1 MTITKKAY
9 QSFKLAMLSLLL
21 MFIFSAYPLT
31 VHADSAAGAI
41 IDSLGRGST
50 AGTSTIQKGIS
61 YTRTGYLCYLLTKD
75 GSTIPGM
82 IAKAFATPGCVLHD
96 GTVSIAKSRKGN
108 YTADSFVGEAPW
120 GCPPFGNSDSY
131 GNVTTNEPTIK
142 AWLAT
147 VASNGNPNA
156 VNFVQ
161 DAWGANAATKF
172 KDDEYVL
179 VIETMVN
186 FQYSVPDGSAGSST
200 DAGSTSGG
208 MTKVEAIAYINNLS
222 NEELV
227 KAARDAH
234 ASAYLDH
241 YDYYDNAINNYMA
254 GRASEI
260 RTEDGIRVI
269 DVLTAKELRDSS
281 IDGMRSAVRLEMAT
295 RYTKGYVFSL
305 GSSSSGGRQYFGTP
319 ILGTLPNV
327 LDYRITY
334 IPECTSNWFASYTN
348 KAAAFAE
355 YITAGKAGERA
366 GFRPWTG
373 STTEKLTDGQVKEYG
388 VGLMVISAHDNITTD
403 ATHTWDA
410 ENCGSTPG
418 KAPEYIPTQEVI
430 DSSLTDPTLKC
441 SYTIIKAYRT
451 LNTSTYINDGVYT
464 REDTIGKILIEDEPT
479 YTVVDWF
486 TTSTPTATVGLSD
499 ATRWNESKSHA
510 SIMEQGNSSL
520 ASPITL
526 PSAQKYLYVLLE
538 CTHTSSPPTDA
549 NYTLLE

>member
-31 VHADSAAGAI
+31 VHAD
-41 IDSLGRGST
+41 
-50 AGTSTIQKGIS
+50 GIS
-61 YTRTGYLCYLLTKD
+61 DAAANAIVDSFGSSNSAGKTPTKNGVSYARTGYLCYLLTKD
-75 GSTIPGM
+75 GNPIPGM
-82 IAKAFATPGCVLHD
+82 TAQAFRSPDCSLHE
-96 GTVSIAKSRKGN
+96 GTAWIAKSRKGN
-108 YTADSFVGEAPW
+108 YTASSFVGVAPW
-120 GCPPFGNSDSY
+120 NCPPFNNSDDY

-142 AWLAT
+142 AWLAE

-156 VNFVQ
+156 VNFVHQ
-161 DAWGANAATKF
+161 TWGDKDITKKF
-172 KDDEYVL
+172 MNDEYIL
-179 VIETMVN
+179 VIETMLN
-186 FQYSVPDGSAGSST
+186 FQYSLKSGTAGT
-200 DAGSTSGG
+200 AEGG
-208 MTKVEAIAYINNLS
+208 MTYEQ
-222 NEELV
+222 
-227 KAARDAH
+227 ARDYIKGLSMAEIMER
-234 ASAYLDH
+234 ARVAKGDATIDNYLAT
-241 YDYYDNAINNYMA
+241 YDNYGAQIAAGGDIYDIVGNKLTKLEALERQSRIADAIRR
-254 GRASEI
+254 G
-260 RTEDGIRVI
+260 V
-269 DVLTAKELRDSS
+269 VTAIYKRYDADSS
-281 IDGMRSAVRLEMAT
+281 
-295 RYTKGYVFSL
+295 YHFSV
-305 GSSSSGGRQYFGTP
+305 GSTSSGGRQYFGTP

-327 LDYRITY
+327 LDYRTTY

-418 KAPEYIPTQEVI
+418 KAPEYIPTPTT
-430 DSSLTDPTLKC
+430 SSLSR

-451 LNTSTYINDGVYT
+451 LNTSTSSTSTYINDGVYT